1 MKKLFALSLV
11 LILALALLTA
21 CGTPDEGTVADAPDE
36 DVAVENVTDENTV
49 DEDVVDEDAAA
60 EEKDSTK
67 KGGNK
72 KGAKEDAYSGF
83 YLNGDDASNSDTV
96 NLTLCDD
103 GSYTVD
109 INLFSLSELY
119 GSGNIVDD
127 AIEFVVE
134 DPNCGDLS
142 GIFYPE
148 ASGETYSI
156 TITDSQWEPLET
168 GSVIEG
174 FVRGE

>member
-21 CGTPDEGTVADAPDE
+21 CGSGDEGAVADTPDE

-49 DEDVVDEDAAA
+49 DDNAVDEEAVA
-60 EEKDSTK
+60 EEKGSAK
-67 KGGNK
+67 KGSNK
-72 KGAKEDAYSGF
+72 KAAKNDAFSGF
-83 YLNGDDASNSDTV
+83 YLNGDDAANSDTV

-134 DPNCGDLS
+134 DPNGGELCGTFS
-142 GIFYPE
+142 
-148 ASGETYSI
+148 ANGESYSI
-156 TITDSQWEPLET
+156 TVTDSQWEPLET
-168 GSVIEG
+168 GSVVEG